1 MQKMTS
7 FCIYMDWEE
16 QLTDLTNEERGIILS
31 AMFEYKRTGV
41 VPELPRLLS
50 LVFSFIRQ
58 QFDRDA
64 DKYEQKIEKRREAGK
79 KGGRPAKET
88 SEKNEQTKAKK
99 AKKANGFSEKQ
110 TKAKKADT
118 VTDTDTDTDTVT
130 DTDTDIDNYKDTDVS
145 FPQTDVSHLPALPL
159 IDGTKY
165 VLTVSEVD
173 RYKELYPGIDVDNQI
188 RCMVGWLESNPKNRK
203 TRNGIKRFINGW
215 LTKEQ
220 NRAPRISSK
229 DTRGVISDRAK
240 KAGFDINL
248 EDLCEKPTANHAVM

>member
-1 MQKMTS
+1 
-7 FCIYMDWEE
+7 MDWEE

-118 VTDTDTDTDTVT
+118 DTV
-130 DTDTDIDNYKDTDVS
+130 TDTDIDNYKDTDVS

-159 IDGTKY
+159 SDGSQY
-165 VLTVSEVD
+165 VISLSEVD
-173 RYKELYPGIDVDNQI
+173 RYKELYPGIDVDNQV
-188 RCMVGWLESNPKNRK
+188 RCMVGWLEANPKNRK

-220 NRAPRISSK
+220 NRAPRISNN

-240 KAGFDINL
+240 KAGLDIDL
-248 EDLCEKPTANHAVM
+248 EDLFEKPTANHAVM